1 MTAYELRISDW
12 RSDGCSSERRGRQH
26 NRPTLGKPG
35 QNDPRSGNTAIALA
49 RDQCVEPRYRR
60 AHALLIGTLV
70 DRHAANI
77 VPGAHAHAA
86 VDRYLALR
94 RMGKHE
100 TQWWPVRA
108 QQLRHDRSKIVA
120 ISAQS
125 VQPQQIGRE
134 SCRES
139 VCRYV

>member
-1 MTAYELRISDW
+1 MRISDW
-12 RSDGCSSERRGRQH
+12 SSDVCSSD
-26 NRPTLGKPG
+26 L
-35 QNDPRSGNTAIALA
+35 
-49 RDQCVEPRYRR
+49 

-100 TQWWPVRA
+100 TQRWPVRA

-125 VQPQQIGRE
+125 VQPQHAPKNGSP
-134 SCRES
+134 SCRER
-139 VCRYV
+139 V